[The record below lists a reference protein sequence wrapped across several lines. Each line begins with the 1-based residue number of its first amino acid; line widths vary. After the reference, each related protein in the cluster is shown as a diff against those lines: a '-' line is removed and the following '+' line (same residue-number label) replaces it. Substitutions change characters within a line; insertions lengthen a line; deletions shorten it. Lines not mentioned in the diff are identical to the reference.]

1 MRESFRKRA
10 YSIIEAIARNFH
22 SYFALAFCVA
32 CNTFL
37 AEAKSNF
44 SDRILSG
51 RSEPYPIIDYL
62 TENHESITKS
72 LFVTL
77 LCTTALYTEARREDS
92 EYVRYFARQTHLFV
106 CKCTY
111 SLTAAAF
118 IFSIITR
125 YKVSLFIETCSLT
138 YTETNHNIATE
149 PFTILAL
156 ALTALLITFPT
167 ERAYSKIVQQISG
180 GYCAAFGLLFPT
192 IVEEYRSALSYLSC
206 MSISI
211 EGSKPLSPDGILTER
226 ASSIVEQYWLL
237 LPLTSVIA
245 VFFVATSVTPVLR
258 RVGASVL
265 GAGGGVESCGDDE
278 CP

>member
-1 MRESFRKRA
+1 MHESLRKIA
-10 YSIIEAIARNFH
+10 TSIIEAVTRNFH
-22 SYFALAFCVA
+22 SCFALPLCIA

-37 AEAKSNF
+37 AEAKNNF
-44 SDRILSG
+44 SNRVLSG
-51 RSEPYPIIDYL
+51 RSEPYLIIDHL
-62 TENHESITKS
+62 TENHESITKA

-77 LCTTALYTEARREDS
+77 LCTTALYAEARRENS
-92 EYVRYFARQTHLFV
+92 EHIRYFTRQIHLFI

-118 IFSIITR
+118 IFSIITP
-125 YKVSLFIETCSLT
+125 YKVPVFIYTCSLT

-156 ALTALLITFPT
+156 GLTVLLITFPT
-167 ERAYSKIVQQISG
+167 EEAYSKIVQQVSG
-180 GYCAAFGLLFPT
+180 GFCAAFGLLFPT

-211 EGSKPLSPDGILTER
+211 EGSKPLSPNGILTER
-226 ASSIVEQYWLL
+226 ANSIVEQYWLL
-237 LPLTSVIA
+237 LPLTFVIA
-245 VFFVATSVTPVLR
+245 SFFVATSVTRVLR
-258 RVGASVL
+258 LVGASVL

-278 CP
+278 HP